1 MIRRFVT
8 LALLTLMST
17 LSFCQTN
24 YPRKIKFNGDTC
36 AIISIPQLKVI
47 NQRLLQRRYLMV
59 ENDSLRTYNFDLTR
73 YIGIKNTQI
82 DSLLKLNVDYRF
94 RLRNEMDLNLKYRED
109 KSKLENKIKRKKRLF
124 WVGVTSSFLIGFFLA
139 K

>member
-1 MIRRFVT
+1 
-8 LALLTLMST
+8 
-17 LSFCQTN
+17 
-24 YPRKIKFNGDTC
+24 
-36 AIISIPQLKVI
+36 
-47 NQRLLQRRYLMV
+47 MV

-109 KSKLENKIKRKKRLF
+109 KSRLENKIKRKKRLF
-124 WVGVTSSFLIGFFLA
+124 WAGVASGFLIGFFLA